1 MKLLTVLFLFL
12 SAGLI
17 AQNVTDANGRKQGEW
32 VKYYEN
38 SNVPIYK
45 GQFINDQP
53 TGKFVY
59 YYPSSKIMA
68 VVNHNPTT
76 GRSES
81 YMYHE
86 NKKLM
91 AFGIYINQKKDSVWT
106 HYGPSER
113 LSFKETY
120 KADVLNG
127 KKTIYYVPEDPYD
140 KRVEVA
146 QELNFENGRLNGE
159 AKEYFPGGALKKE
172 CVYKD
177 GVNEGIVKHYHP
189 TGGVALVE
197 RWKNRQKHGWWFN
210 YNNQG
215 KETGRTYYYNGKVLE
230 GDFLKRH
237 LARLKEQGINPNE

>member
-1 MKLLTVLFLFL
+1 MRFLYILFFFIPFTLF
-12 SAGLI
+12 G
-17 AQNVTDANGRKQGEW
+17 QNQTDSKGRNQGEW

-38 SNVPIYK
+38 SNVPMYK
-45 GQFINDQP
+45 GQFIDNKP

-59 YYPSSKIMA
+59 YYPSSKIKA
-68 VVNHNPTT
+68 IVNHDIKT

-86 NKKLM
+86 NKNMM
-91 AFGIYINQKKDSVWT
+91 AFGIYKNQKKDSVWT

-120 KADVLNG
+120 KNDVLRG

-146 QELNFENGRLNGE
+146 QEMNFENGRLNGE
-159 AKEYFPGGALKKE
+159 AKDYFPGGAIKKE
-172 CVYKD
+172 CIYKEGVYD
-177 GVNEGIVKHYHP
+177 GSVKHYHP
-189 TGGVALVE
+189 TGGVSLVE
-197 RWKNRQKHGWWFN
+197 RWKDRQKHGWWMT
-210 YNNQG
+210 YNTQG
-215 KETGRTYYYNGKVLE
+215 KEIGRTYYYNGKILE

-237 LARLKEQGINPNE
+237 LARMKKEGINPND